1 MCTLLLTAYSLRLYI
16 ILWEYT
22 YGKCSI
28 LIVMILVIGINDGG
42 RWKKSIKIIFVTN
55 TIATSLSTR
64 FQWYHGGH
72 VHIPE
77 YLQKNTDLHK
87 LYHIKLYRVHLH
99 TSVLNISKQ
108 NKKQLFW
115 IVCVLFIISTYIFVN
130 NGMTL
135 YCLSFDYSLLL
146 SPSFFFSNFLFFLL
160 CKFNLRHIF
169 YFIFICFPYIRQSF
183 YKDIFFI
190 K

>member
-28 LIVMILVIGINDGG
+28 LIVMILVIGIKDGG

-72 VHIPE
+72 FHIPE
-77 YLQKNTDLHK
+77 YLQKNTDLHKVTAK

-99 TSVLNISKQ
+99 TSGTEYIETKQ
-108 NKKQLFW
+108 KTTILDCMCTVYHLYLH
-115 IVCVLFIISTYIFVN
+115 VC
-130 NGMTL
+130 
-135 YCLSFDYSLLL
+135 
-146 SPSFFFSNFLFFLL
+146 
-160 CKFNLRHIF
+160 K
-169 YFIFICFPYIRQSF
+169 
-183 YKDIFFI
+183 
-190 K
+190 